1 MLNLI
6 NKTIIKASERWK
18 KVRLAGGPQDPK
30 NDKAVYSLSCLFALS
45 QIRCWRRWQP
55 RKTNGTREK
64 ISKKNSLEKPKRRE
78 GHRLTREKIFRQWPL
93 YPHKIPLEKTQTNT
107 NSHKEKPAGLPR
119 RPLLPCIKVPL
130 LPLLWDGS
138 FKRTLKNYSFPV
150 KWMGFF
156 TPGWN
161 KEKAFPLLLNR
172 TTYAWNYML
181 NSPHSFNKYVL
192 PQTQK

>member
-1 MLNLI
+1 MKIKTLNLI

-18 KVRLAGGPQDPK
+18 KVRLAGGNPRTQRMTK
-30 NDKAVYSLSCLFALS
+30 QYILLAVFLPY
-45 QIRCWRRWQP
+45 P
-55 RKTNGTREK
+55 RSDAEEDGNLEKPMGPEKK
-64 ISKKNSLEKPKRRE
+64 ISKKNSLEKPKHRE

-107 NSHKEKPAGLPR
+107 NSHKQKPAGLPR
-119 RPLLPCIKVPL
+119 RPLLPCVKVPL

-156 TPGWN
+156 YSWM
-161 KEKAFPLLLNR
+161 E
-172 TTYAWNYML
+172 
-181 NSPHSFNKYVL
+181 
-192 PQTQK
+192 